1 MTSPILGTRG
11 AKHNKRGDRQ
21 EITNVFDALLGLGT
35 SHDKITSQNYKLYFL
50 SHLPPLVFAI
60 RVSSPKSYMGSCHL
74 GVMEWSL
81 IDPLKAFKI
90 DYDMCLQ
97 TIMCVLLCKHHS
109 CRTQMISKLPISVGG
124 FGCFTCRLS
133 LFLIFT
139 NVCRY

>member
-1 MTSPILGTRG
+1 MSLT
-11 AKHNKRGDRQ
+11 H
-21 EITNVFDALLGLGT
+21 FWALANASL
-35 SHDKITSQNYKLYFL
+35 TSQNYKLFFL

-60 RVSSPKSYMGSCHL
+60 RVSSPKSYMGSCHV

-109 CRTQMISKLPISVGG
+109 CRTQMISRVPISVGG
-124 FGCFTCRLS
+124 FGCFSCRLS
-133 LFLIFT
+133 LLWIFT